1 MFKLSQTDLRTK
13 TDAELADLFNQ
24 ASRQLAKGQCLTA
37 TFGEAASVLHLI
49 RAELIRRGLRC
60 D

>member
-24 ASRQLAKGQCLTA
+24 ASRQLVHAQRLTA
-37 TFGEAASVLHLI
+37 SFAEASSALGLI
-49 RAELIRRGLRC
+49 RCELIRRGLALG
-60 D
+60 